1 MTRLLLV
8 LAASVLCAGAT
19 APLAQTDLD
28 ALMGRVL
35 LKRDDNWKKLQQYIL
50 EERETM
56 EVTALDGRR
65 IYGFK
70 REYQWFPRQG
80 FFIKSPLT
88 ADSVKISE
96 EDRRREEARWLAR
109 EQGRE
114 KRRAEIAAGKTPPE
128 PARGEITIGSNGV
141 NADIE
146 SALRD
151 TLEPGFVSSAYFLDF
166 KFEQGQYA
174 LVGRDTYL
182 GRDVLKVEYYPTR
195 MFTGGRGRP
204 NRQLRE
210 RNKEIG
216 RQMNKVSIITLW
228 VDQTDRQIVKYE
240 FANVDADFFPAGW
253 LMQLDDITAS
263 MEMTQPFEGVW
274 LPRII
279 RIGFDLAF
287 AAGNVQGRYASEY
300 YDYRLASTSGQFRE
314 APGR

>member
-19 APLAQTDLD
+19 APLAQSDLD

-88 ADSVKISE
+88 ADGVKISE

-253 LMQLDDITAS
+253 VMQLDDITAS

>member
-19 APLAQTDLD
+19 APLAQSDLD

-96 EDRRREEARWLAR
+96 EDRRREEARWLTR

>member
-1 MTRLLLV
+1 MPRLLLV
-8 LAASVLCAGAT
+8 LAAFVLCAGVS

-28 ALMGRVL
+28 ALMGSVL
-35 LKRDDNWKKLQQYIL
+35 MKRDDNWKKLQQYIL

-88 ADSVKISE
+88 ADGVKIGE
-96 EDRRREEARWLAR
+96 EERRKQEARWLAR
-109 EQGRE
+109 EQFRE
-114 KRRAEIAAGKTPPE
+114 KRRAEIAAGKAPPE
-128 PARGEITIGSNGV
+128 PARGEITIGPGGV

-146 SALRD
+146 GALRD
-151 TLEPGFVSSAYFLDF
+151 TLEPGFVSAAYFLDF
-166 KFEQGQYA
+166 KFEEGQYG
-174 LVGRDTYL
+174 LVGREKYL

-204 NRQLRE
+204 NRRLRE

-216 RQMNKVSIITLW
+216 RQMNKVSIVTLW
-228 VDQTDRQIVKYE
+228 VDPADRQIVKYE
-240 FANVDADFFPAGW
+240 FANVDADFFPASW

-263 MEMTQPFEGVW
+263 MEMSQPFEGVW
-274 LPRII
+274 LPKTIQ
-279 RIGFDLAF
+279 IGFDLAF
-287 AAGNVQGRYASEY
+287 AVGNVQGRYKSEY
-300 YDYRLASTSGQFRE
+300 YDYKLATTSGRFQE
-314 APGR
+314 TK